1 MFFISLGKHPT
12 TCRGQDPPP
21 HSRGEGTTIFPS
33 TPAVWGAVMGSVSKR
48 TFFDL
53 FCQWNSFS
61 PKKPP
66 FFSSQ
71 PTCRKFDMS
80 GFPIPPACLFLGIW
94 KKNAVCFFEFEKKT
108 REKPFYC
115 QKNTCFPIPGG
126 VGVPYACEMVQS
138 WRVFLWF
145 FFKKKRKKRGFF
157 VLNKKKTGGKVP
169 FWVALPLGI
178 FANPTI
184 SICKILHLFLQSAC
198 VVAKPSGCFCKGSRV
213 VAKPSR

>member
-1 MFFISLGKHPT
+1 MINSHPPFYLLFSVVRMLLRRCIKAFILCQTFFLIFYGKNCTKCFLYKKSMFFISLGKHPT
-12 TCRGQDPPP
+12 TCRGQYPPP

-66 FFSSQ
+66 LFSSQ

-138 WRVFLWF
+138 WRVFFVF
-145 FFKKKRKKRGFF
+145 F
-157 VLNKKKTGGKVP
+157 
-169 FWVALPLGI
+169 
-178 FANPTI
+178 
-184 SICKILHLFLQSAC
+184 
-198 VVAKPSGCFCKGSRV
+198 
-213 VAKPSR
+213 